1 MKILLVGE
9 SSLLHNTL
17 KKGLVELG
25 HQVTLMSDG
34 NDWHNSPRD
43 IDLRRNMER
52 YGRWSG
58 LMVLWKIV
66 CNLHKICGN
75 DIVQVHNYQF
85 VPLMGWWN
93 MLIFWFLKF
102 TNKRIIKG
110 CFADD
115 PHLFRQQAKGIPA
128 YSDTFWNGKLQ
139 NIEENKERMAFHF
152 MPQFDKCW
160 HTVSYHSDALIA
172 CLYEYYLCY
181 DVPDFHK
188 KLYYIPLPMII
199 PAIDENRQKGN
210 GEVIKVLVGLQ
221 PKREYLKGALK
232 IAHFVEILAKKYP
245 GKIELKYV
253 EGVDYDEYCRML
265 DEADVLVDQF
275 YSYTPSMNSLAAMAR
290 GTVVIGGGE
299 EEYYEFIGE
308 PELRPIINVSP
319 EYSESQNVAI
329 IEQAFFVKDN
339 LAKLSSQSIDFVK
352 KYHNYT
358 SVASTY
364 VKLYEKLLVSSN

>member
-17 KKGLVELG
+17 KKGLLERG
-25 HQVTLMSDG
+25 HCVTLMSDG

-43 IDLRRNMER
+43 IDLCRNMKR
-52 YGRWSG
+52 YGKWSG
-58 LMVLWKIV
+58 LMVLWKILCHLDV
-66 CNLHKICGN
+66 ICGN

-93 MLIFWFLKF
+93 KIVFWFLKL

-110 CFADD
+110 CYADD

-128 YSDTFWNGKLQ
+128 YSDTYWNGKLQ

-160 HTVSYHSDALIA
+160 HTVSCHSDALVA

-181 DVPDFHK
+181 DVPEFKD
-188 KLYYIPLPMII
+188 KLHYIPLPMEI
-199 PAIDENRQKGN
+199 PVKDKQTVKGK
-210 GEVIKVLVGLQ
+210 GGKIKVLVGLQ
-221 PKREYLKGALK
+221 PKREFLKGALK
-232 IAHFVEILAKKYP
+232 IARFVEILSQKHP
-245 GKIELKYV
+245 DCIDIRYV
-253 EGVDYDEYCRML
+253 EGVPYAEYCKMI
-265 DEADVLVDQF
+265 DESDVIVDQF

-299 EEYYEFIGE
+299 EEFYRFIDE
-308 PELRPIINVSP
+308 QKLRPIINVSP
-319 EYSESQNVAI
+319 EYSDEKNISI
-329 IEQAFFVKDN
+329 IESAFFTDGN
-339 LAKLSSQSIDFVK
+339 LVRLSGQSIAFVK
-352 KYHNYT
+352 KYHDYRE
-358 SVASTY
+358 VAKQYEQLY
-364 VKLYEKLLVSSN
+364 VSISRR

>member
-1 MKILLVGE
+1 MLNYSVA
-9 SSLLHNTL
+9 
-17 KKGLVELG
+17 EL
-25 HQVTLMSDG
+25 
-34 NDWHNSPRD
+34 R
-43 IDLRRNMER
+43 
-52 YGRWSG
+52 
-58 LMVLWKIV
+58 
-66 CNLHKICGN
+66 
-75 DIVQVHNYQF
+75 
-85 VPLMGWWN
+85 
-93 MLIFWFLKF
+93 
-102 TNKRIIKG
+102 
-110 CFADD
+110 
-115 PHLFRQQAKGIPA
+115 
-128 YSDTFWNGKLQ
+128 
-139 NIEENKERMAFHF
+139 
-152 MPQFDKCW
+152 
-160 HTVSYHSDALIA
+160 
-172 CLYEYYLCY
+172 
-181 DVPDFHK
+181 
-188 KLYYIPLPMII
+188 YYIPLPMII

-253 EGVDYDEYCRML
+253 EGVAYDEYCRML

-339 LAKLSSQSIDFVK
+339 LAKLSSQSVDFVK
-352 KYHNYT
+352 KYYSYT

-364 VKLYEKLLVSSN
+364 VKLYEKLLASSN

>member
-1 MKILLVGE
+1 
-9 SSLLHNTL
+9 
-17 KKGLVELG
+17 
-25 HQVTLMSDG
+25 
-34 NDWHNSPRD
+34 
-43 IDLRRNMER
+43 
-52 YGRWSG
+52 
-58 LMVLWKIV
+58 
-66 CNLHKICGN
+66 
-75 DIVQVHNYQF
+75 
-85 VPLMGWWN
+85 
-93 MLIFWFLKF
+93 
-102 TNKRIIKG
+102 
-110 CFADD
+110 
-115 PHLFRQQAKGIPA
+115 
-128 YSDTFWNGKLQ
+128 
-139 NIEENKERMAFHF
+139 MAFHF

-181 DVPDFHK
+181 DVPYFHK

-199 PAIDENRQKGN
+199 PDIDENRQKGN

-232 IAHFVEILAKKYP
+232 IAHFVEILAKKNP

-308 PELRPIINVSP
+308 TELRPIINVSP

-329 IEQAFFVKDN
+329 IEQAFFTSGH
-339 LAKLSSQSIDFVK
+339 LSYLSRQSIVFVM
-352 KYHNYT
+352 KYHDYRK
-358 SVASTY
+358 VA
-364 VKLYEKLLVSSN
+364 KEYEQLFISLR